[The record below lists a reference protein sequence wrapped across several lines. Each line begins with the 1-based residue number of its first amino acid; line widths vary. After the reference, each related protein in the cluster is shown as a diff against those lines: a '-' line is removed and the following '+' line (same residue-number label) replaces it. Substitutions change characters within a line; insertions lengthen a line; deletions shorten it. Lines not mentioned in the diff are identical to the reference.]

1 MDTACVSQRAHSYN
15 PEIHPKESL
24 LGKQAKNN
32 PEGSSTAQ
40 KQFFGGGGIQGTS
53 SVAYGVIASNFFK
66 FRVASGGGSCP
77 PDPAFW
83 VPRASS
89 AYSLGIWPYAIFWWP
104 KEGCG
109 KLGVSL
115 LVSLLAWLLLCG
127 MWAIFLLSRTMIPEP
142 ARLPLCLVL

>member
-83 VPRASS
+83 VPRHLA
-89 AYSLGIWPYAIFWWP
+89 L
-104 KEGCG
+104 CH
-109 KLGVSL
+109 L
-115 LVSLLAWLLLCG
+115 LVAQGGLWQVGGLTPGILVGLVTTLWDVG
-127 MWAIFLLSRTMIPEP
+127 YLSP
-142 ARLPLCLVL
+142 VKDQDS